1 MSQVIK
7 NKDNFDLIENI
18 FGVQSPQQDGEY
30 GRSLVEYMN
39 YLQAH
44 IFTAFD
50 E

>member
-1 MSQVIK
+1 MK
-7 NKDNFDLIENI
+7 NKNNFKLVESI

-30 GRSLVEYMN
+30 GRSIVEYMT
-39 YLQAH
+39 YLQTH